1 MDIEEYRKSLEA
13 EAEREGVG
21 AGSVSDSEIDATV
34 ALAGDSSKPVDERV
48 AALRSLGGPA
58 RTRKPLLDLLF
69 RILKDRQQPA
79 VLRRAA
85 LVTLLLLRFNSPLLI
100 ESNAELVNTLRSAI
114 DDPDDDV
121 RMGVL
126 EALAQR
132 KDDVAQKR
140 LVDSLTGKG
149 PVLLP
154 PQKAIQLLGYD
165 IDRKSTRL

>member
-21 AGSVSDSEIDATV
+21 AGSVSDSEIDAAI

-85 LVTLLLLRFNSPLLI
+85 LVTVLLLRFNSPLLL
-100 ESNAELVNTLRSAI
+100 ESNAEQQQRHERR
-114 DDPDDDV
+114 P
-121 RMGVL
+121 
-126 EALAQR
+126 AQH
-132 KDDVAQKR
+132 
-140 LVDSLTGKG
+140 
-149 PVLLP
+149 
-154 PQKAIQLLGYD
+154 
-165 IDRKSTRL
+165 